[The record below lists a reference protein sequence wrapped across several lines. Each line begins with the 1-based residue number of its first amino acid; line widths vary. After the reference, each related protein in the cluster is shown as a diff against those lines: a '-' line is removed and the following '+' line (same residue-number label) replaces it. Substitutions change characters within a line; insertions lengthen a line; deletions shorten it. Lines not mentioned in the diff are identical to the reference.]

1 MGLLVLIAALAL
13 WTPDLDWATL
23 ERAYLR
29 DRHDLRVVDG
39 VRWHVRDEGQAE
51 DGTLVLVHGFASDL
65 QTWNVWADSLRS
77 RYRVVRMDLPG
88 FALSGPVAGGDYGLH
103 RQCQRLD
110 ALLTE
115 MQVGAPSRSG
125 FVGES
130 AVKPVIWVGHS
141 MGADLVAQCATQ
153 SDRPPQGLVLIA
165 PPRLV
170 SETSRTW
177 TTTHANGD
185 EGAQSLQWMAW
196 FAWALPRRWVHQG
209 LSLAHAV
216 QNPPSEAEVDRSF
229 AMLRAPGVRS
239 AILQMGAQRRTD
251 FAVANARAS
260 FQGPVW
266 VAVGDQERLL
276 NFGSLGELAPRVN
289 RRWPQARLQMYPNAG
304 HMVHEDAATALTEDV
319 RRFAAQITVS
329 FKARPASLN

>member
-1 MGLLVLIAALAL
+1 MGLWALFAALAL

-29 DRHDLRVVDG
+29 DRQDLRVVDG

-115 MQVGAPSRSG
+115 MQVGTPPMSG
-125 FVGES
+125 SVGGS
-130 AVKPVIWVGHS
+130 AANPVIWVGHS
-141 MGADLVAQCATQ
+141 MGADLVAQCAAQ
-153 SDRPPQGLVLIA
+153 SDRPPQGVVLIA

-170 SETSRTW
+170 SETSRTQ
-177 TTTHANGD
+177 TTNQAPP
-185 EGAQSLQWMAW
+185 WMAW
-196 FAWALPRRWVHQG
+196 FAWALPRRLVQQG

-216 QNPPSEAEVDRSF
+216 QSPPSEAEVDRSF

-239 AILQMGAQRRTD
+239 AILQMGTQRRAD
-251 FAVANARAS
+251 SAVADARAS

-276 NFGSLGELAPRVN
+276 NFGSMGDLGPRMT
-289 RRWPQARLQMYPNAG
+289 RRWPQAQLKMYPNAG
-304 HMVHEDAATALTEDV
+304 HMVHEDAAEALTEDV
-319 RRFAAQITVS
+319 RRFATQITVS
-329 FKARPASLN
+329 STAGPVSLN